1 MGILRRLRDYF
12 AREPEVDLARRHFM
26 FNTVPKTAL
35 TAASLTTLGS
45 ILNSCSSR
53 DEDDPAV
60 IPPGVTLGPS
70 EVQKTVPLQTGIG
83 SYIGQLTEL
92 DWDALAS
99 STLLGVGYTQTFD
112 LFDET
117 SVRFGQDANYVTR
130 DFLHSTAE
138 VQQTAPTVPI
148 FEWQANFNGG
158 VTAASDLSD
167 LVDTNFN
174 ILGKAHRIVNASV
187 SGNRVSL
194 DTVSFSDSKV
204 MTEENNEQQNYNADG
219 KTYDVQ
225 VWDISKNFMGNYI
238 VSFTVN
244 GQVFQL
250 KKGEVGTATDGQT
263 FSVLNVTENTENA
276 GADSAEI
283 AIGSRK
289 LFLDDTDIT
298 DNNYENNVYI
308 DGSFAPQARSRIQGS
323 ILTDGRVNITSIGY
337 QAFAHGTIEDDL
349 YVEEGNSMKNKQSI
363 PKQLLADVAYDGLED
378 LVGNEMTVEFTNV
391 GNTVGRGYELG
402 FTNNQGVRY
411 VTPFV
416 FNNLTD
422 TATGL
427 HFGSKDGNQVI
438 FSESVAG
445 STGDYFIVTGQN
457 DETKVYQLTGLNKTL
472 KTLTFKDLGTGQIRA
487 STYNPTTGTSGLGF
501 GGNTASIT
509 VNEANDTINMDV
521 DCDGTIATGS
531 TTINTIYGGVIDPGV
546 FTATG
551 DINMKLVTPASNF
564 TTTEGQ
570 DEAIYFRIMNG
581 VNGTTDFYHI
591 PSSEGGAFA
600 NNAIPQLYN
609 DPADSLNKGMSKF
622 GVREEVTN
630 HTNGKDATFYY
641 PPQQRF
647 GKVTIKRN
655 N

>member
-487 STYNPTTGTSGLGF
+487 ST
-501 GGNTASIT
+501 
-509 VNEANDTINMDV
+509 
-521 DCDGTIATGS
+521 
-531 TTINTIYGGVIDPGV
+531 
-546 FTATG
+546 
-551 DINMKLVTPASNF
+551 
-564 TTTEGQ
+564 
-570 DEAIYFRIMNG
+570 
-581 VNGTTDFYHI
+581 
-591 PSSEGGAFA
+591 
-600 NNAIPQLYN
+600 
-609 DPADSLNKGMSKF
+609 
-622 GVREEVTN
+622 
-630 HTNGKDATFYY
+630 
-641 PPQQRF
+641 
-647 GKVTIKRN
+647 
-655 N
+655 